1 MKFGL
6 FGINMGP
13 LSEPEAS
20 VRVAQIAEAA
30 GFESIWAGEH
40 VVLPDPQVAPSPLP
54 PTYPMSDPNIVF
66 AYLAAYTQKMLM
78 GTGIIILPQRNP
90 LVLAKEMASLDVI
103 TRGRLLFG
111 IGIGYLQ
118 PEFDAL
124 GIPFDDKGPR
134 TLEYLDAMRAIWS
147 EQHPAYH
154 GQFVDFSGIQA
165 YPRPLQQP
173 GPPAV
178 FGGHTA
184 AAYRRSVTHGNGWYG
199 FGLTLEATR
208 ACVEGLRAAAEKYA
222 RPAALG
228 HLEISVTPFGNMDLD
243 AAKRYADAGVERLI
257 LLFPSSSPKEL
268 FSLMATTTQIQGSG
282 GAPMAWPRSPPTVTT
297 DATRRLVRGRTA
309 APTSAANR

>member
-13 LSEPEAS
+13 LSNPAAAVEI
-20 VRVAQIAEAA
+20 AQLAETA

-54 PTYPMSDPNIVF
+54 PTYPMTDPNIAF
-66 AYLAAYTQKMLM
+66 AYLAGKTHKLLL

-90 LVLAKEMASLDVI
+90 LVLAKEMASLDV
-103 TRGRLLFG
+103 TCAGRLIFG
-111 IGIGYLQ
+111 VGIGYLQ

-134 TLEYLDAMRAIWS
+134 TLEYLEAMRAIWT
-147 EQHPAYH
+147 QAQPAYH
-154 GQFVDFSGIQA
+154 GKFVNFSAVQA
-165 YPRPLQQP
+165 YPRPVQKD

-184 AAYRRSVTHGNGWYG
+184 AAYRRSITHGNGWYG
-199 FGLTLEATR
+199 FGLNVEATQN
-208 ACVEGLRAAAEKYA
+208 CVAGLRAAGEKYA

-228 HLEISVTPFGNMDLD
+228 RLELSVSPFGNIDLD
-243 AAKRYADAGVERLI
+243 TAKRYADLGIDRLI
-257 LLFPSSSPKEL
+257 LLFPTTSPKEL
-268 FSLMATTTQIQGSG
+268 FSLIATSGQIADYVKRVGD
-282 GAPMAWPRSPPTVTT
+282 TVI
-297 DATRRLVRGRTA
+297 GRV
-309 APTSAANR
+309 

>member
-13 LSEPEAS
+13 LSDPAAA
-20 VRVAQIAEAA
+20 VGVAQLAEAA

-54 PTYPMSDPNIVF
+54 PTYPMADPNIVF
-66 AYLAAYTQKMLM
+66 AFLAGHTRSLKM

-90 LVLAKEMASLDVI
+90 LVLAKEMASLDVVCG
-103 TRGRLLFG
+103 GRLLFG
-111 IGIGYLQ
+111 IGIGYLK

-147 EQHPAYH
+147 QAAPAYH
-154 GQFVDFSGIQA
+154 GQFVDFAGIQA
-165 YPRPLQQP
+165 YPRPLQKD

-184 AAYRRSVTHGNGWYG
+184 AAFRRAVTHGNGWYG
-199 FGLTLEATR
+199 FGLNLEQTR
-208 ACVEGLRAAAEKYA
+208 ECVNGLRVAGEKHA

-228 HLEISVTPFGNMDLD
+228 PLEISVTPFGNIDLD

-257 LLFPSSSPKEL
+257 LLFPTTSPKEL
-268 FSLMATTTQIQGSG
+268 FSMTATTGEIRDYVKRVGD
-282 GAPMAWPRSPPTVTT
+282 TVIGQ
-297 DATRRLVRGRTA
+297 V
-309 APTSAANR
+309 